1 MRFVKMKVKLNIS
14 TGFAGADYEGEVE
27 IDDSELEGMS
37 EVEKENYIN
46 EEYVEQFLHEHI
58 DAWYEEITD

>member
-1 MRFVKMKVKLNIS
+1 MKIRLRIN
-14 TGFAGADYEGEVE
+14 TGFNNAGYKNEVK

-46 EEYVEQFLHEHI
+46 EEYVEPFLHDCIE
-58 DAWYEEITD
+58 AWYEEITD

>member
-1 MRFVKMKVKLNIS
+1 MKAKLKIS
-14 TGFAGADYEGEVE
+14 TGFAGADYEDEVE

-37 EVEKENYIN
+37 EEEKENYIN
-46 EEYVEQFLHEHI
+46 EEYVERFLHEHI